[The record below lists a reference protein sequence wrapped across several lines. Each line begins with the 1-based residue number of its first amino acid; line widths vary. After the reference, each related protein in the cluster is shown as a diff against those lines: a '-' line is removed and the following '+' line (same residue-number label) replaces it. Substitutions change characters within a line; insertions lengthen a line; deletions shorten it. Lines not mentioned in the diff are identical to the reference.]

1 MYIWDQYIKKI
12 RHRRQKSELLR
23 REESTS
29 ETTAIFYPK
38 EMFQSKKIELFWG
51 RESLKTFNGGT
62 SPG

>member
-1 MYIWDQYIKKI
+1 M
-12 RHRRQKSELLR
+12 QKSELLR